1 MVLKAVGLKG
11 WKCISANNGQ
21 WCAYGTYSCEV
32 GFRYGFFLVLV
43 SVKLRIKKWDP
54 DTSIAPFLF
63 VFQEN
68 KGKFGVLSR

>member
-1 MVLKAVGLKG
+1 M
-11 WKCISANNGQ
+11 
-21 WCAYGTYSCEV
+21 
-32 GFRYGFFLVLV
+32 GFFLVLV